1 MPSTI
6 ANQSLGSMSNSGRNV
21 RGELYAESYFFLEKN
36 KAYSQT
42 AENKFGIIGHENSK
56 FSTTSK
62 ITFSGTVKVFS
73 IAQGQIFLQP
83 NSKDSEKI
91 NLILKP
97 FRQPISGLGIRYIV
111 YRGLMKS
118 DFMDENLKINQEG
131 VSATGFV
138 NHVQKEF
145 KDFYKLINQPAPEFT
160 AEFLGYPVQ
169 ESPQP
174 EIDLIDNYFFKIS
187 KINEENGETTESQP
201 FDFPITPAG
210 TFLGNA
216 DGELG
221 IDIVLNEGNYHIEN
235 DPNPF
240 QLNLSYARASGYIL
254 DPSPYTGI
262 QEKLIKET
270 STQFID
276 VAAFY
281 GLHTY
286 GKGKIKV
293 FSGNQ
298 ETILQDENEIS
309 DLLDSFNTKNTI
321 YLYIQSNRQRSY
333 NFYENY
339 NLNEKNM
346 KIGTDA
352 DHLQEKQ
359 FGTDGWPVE
368 ILYNSSDSET
378 LLVSLINNKNYF
390 DKIFYIDI
398 GNPQE
403 ENKDVLFIK
412 ELKNIS
418 NKERDYLEAVNFKIN
433 KTSGIIKL
441 LYIGEN
447 IDEPYLTIE
456 PYFLDKHHNVVR
468 ELYPLINVKSFLDL
482 EGNLT
487 SISFN
492 KKSFINLNSF
502 SELQSMSVINNS
514 IFFYEGKK
522 QEEDDFLYKEKVLF
536 LAKKEDTIDS
546 NLTNNR
552 DLIFGTRS
560 SMITN
565 IPRNNEASF
574 LMMKLYGDRSYRYYY
589 NEIKDSS
596 KTIKLLKLKLNEEID
611 TTYFSVGIL
620 KEEYEKLMQIIP
632 AGAASNVKLYLD
644 EEEQNPLLDDETHRY
659 YFKYSLGINYEDENG
674 TLQILFPNVK
684 IYVYGEGISLLASS
698 GFVEYEYPITLE
710 NEKRWTIGILI

>member
-6 ANQSLGSMSNSGRNV
+6 INQSLGTIPNSGRNV
-21 RGELYAESYFFLEKN
+21 RAELYGESYFFLEKN
-36 KAYSQT
+36 NPFSQT
-42 AENKFGIIGHENSK
+42 AENKFGIIGDENSK

-62 ITFSGTVKVFS
+62 ITFSGTAKVFS
-73 IAQGQIFLQP
+73 ICQGQIFLQP
-83 NSKDSEKI
+83 NSKDPKKI

-97 FRQPISGLGIRYIV
+97 FRQPINGLVIRYIV
-111 YRGLMKS
+111 YRGLIKS
-118 DFMDENLKINQEG
+118 DFMDEDFMINQEG
-131 VSATGFV
+131 TAATGFV

-145 KDFYKLINQPAPEFT
+145 KDFYKLIKQAAPIFT
-160 AEFLGYPVQ
+160 AEFLGYPGLESQQQ
-169 ESPQP
+169 ES
-174 EIDLIDNYFFKIS
+174 DLIDNYFFKVS
-187 KINEENGETTESQP
+187 KTNEENGETTESQP

-270 STQFID
+270 STKFID

-333 NFYENY
+333 NFYKNY
-339 NLNEKNM
+339 NLNGKNM
-346 KIGTDA
+346 KIGTDH

-359 FGTDGWPVE
+359 FGTEGWPVE
-368 ILYNSSDSET
+368 VLHNSSDSET

-390 DKIFYIDI
+390 DNIFYIDI

-418 NKERDYLEAVNFKIN
+418 DKERDYLEAVNFKIN

-447 IDEPYLTIE
+447 IDEPYLTTE

-492 KKSFINLNSF
+492 KKSFINLNYF

-546 NLTNNR
+546 NLTNNP

-560 SMITN
+560 SMVTN
-565 IPRNNEASF
+565 IPKNNEANF
-574 LMMKLYGDRSYRYYY
+574 LMMKLYGNKNYQYYY
-589 NEIKDSS
+589 NEITDNSQI
-596 KTIKLLKLKLNEEID
+596 IKLLKLKLNGEID
-611 TTYFSVGIL
+611 TTYFSIGIL
-620 KEEYEKLMQIIP
+620 KKESDKLLRIIP
-632 AGAASNVKLYLD
+632 ADSSNVKLYIQED
-644 EEEQNPLLDDETHRY
+644 QQNPLLDVAAKKY
-659 YFKYSLGINYEDENG
+659 YFKYSLGINFEDANG
-674 TLQILFPNVK
+674 NLQILFPTEK
-684 IYVYGEGISLLASS
+684 IYVYGESIFLLSS
-698 GFVEYEYPITLE
+698 FEFVEYENELIFE
-710 NEKRWTIGILI
+710 NQKKWTIGTLI

>member
-6 ANQSLGSMSNSGRNV
+6 ANQNLGSMSNSGRNV
-21 RGELYAESYFFLEKN
+21 RAELYAESYFFLEKN
-36 KAYSQT
+36 KAFSQT
-42 AENKFGIIGHENSK
+42 AENKFGIIGDGNSK

-97 FRQPISGLGIRYIV
+97 FRQPINGLEIRYIV

-118 DFMDENLKINQEG
+118 DFMDEDFKINQEDTA
-131 VSATGFV
+131 ATGFV

-145 KDFYKLINQPAPEFT
+145 KDFYKLIKQAAPIFT
-160 AEFLGYPVQ
+160 AEFLGYPGLESQQQ
-169 ESPQP
+169 ES
-174 EIDLIDNYFFKIS
+174 ELIDNYFFKVS
-187 KINEENGETTESQP
+187 KTNEENGETNESHP

-240 QLNLSYARASGYIL
+240 QLNLSYARASGYVL
-254 DPSPYTGI
+254 DPSTYTGI

-298 ETILQDENEIS
+298 EIILQDENEIS

-339 NLNEKNM
+339 NLNGKNM
-346 KIGTDA
+346 KIGTDD

-359 FGTDGWPVE
+359 FGTEGWPVE
-368 ILYNSSDSET
+368 VLHNSSESET
-378 LLVSLINNKNYF
+378 LLVSLINNINYF
-390 DKIFYIDI
+390 DNIFYIDI

-403 ENKDVLFIK
+403 ENRDVLFIK

-418 NKERDYLEAVNFKIN
+418 DKERGYLEAVNFKIN

-441 LYIGEN
+441 MYIGEN
-447 IDEPYLTIE
+447 IDEPYLTTE
-456 PYFLDKHHNVVR
+456 PYFLDKHHNIVR

-482 EGNLT
+482 EGNLN

-492 KKSFINLNSF
+492 KKSFVNLNSF
-502 SELQSMSVINNS
+502 SELQSTSVINNS
-514 IFFYEGKK
+514 IIFYEGKK
-522 QEEDDFLYKEKVLF
+522 QEENNFLYKEKVLF

-546 NLTNNR
+546 NLTNNA

-560 SMITN
+560 SMVTD
-565 IPRNNEASF
+565 IPKNNEANF

-589 NEIKDSS
+589 NEIKDNS
-596 KTIKLLKLKLNEEID
+596 KTIKLLKLKLNEETD

-632 AGAASNVKLYLD
+632 AGASNVKLYIN
-644 EEEQNPLLDDETHRY
+644 EEEQNPLLDIDAKKS
-659 YFKYSLGINYEDENG
+659 YFKYSLGISFENSLG
-674 TLQILFPNVK
+674 NLDISFPNEK
-684 IYVYGEGISLLASS
+684 IYIYGDSVYSLVSKE
-698 GFVEYEYPITLE
+698 FVDYESEITLE
-710 NEKRWTIGILI
+710 KQKRWTVIQQL